1 MMNKAKLL
9 IILLSIL
16 ILILPACRQEDPA
29 GPLTEP
35 VEPIPKLEQL
45 LLDVFAPQANESVL
59 VMIDLPHEF
68 VDDNPAWEARRE
80 MANEWLAAFQILS
93 KSLDFTVEPMLTYP
107 ATGRHNGPL
116 PAEGE
121 QDGVLVQLETILT
134 GSNIVV
140 AMTEYSAT
148 ASLIGFT
155 KQFPDLRA
163 ASMPMVSS
171 SMMQTALAADYGQM
185 AQKCRILA
193 ERLDRADRAWLTFS
207 TGHELTVDLRFR
219 QAEVDDGQ
227 LHTDKQGVRVINLP
241 SGEAYIAPYEGELE
255 GHPSKTSGEMPLL
268 LGKGMFLTVQIVEN
282 RIVAVQGDS
291 PAAEEVRSFFAVDE
305 ARRNLAELGLGCND
319 KAVISGNVLE
329 DEKVMGVHLAAGLS
343 EHIGG
348 TVGVDD
354 FEDPAKVVHEDRVY
368 PAGGEIEVTTLIF
381 EYEDGSSETIIKDG
395 RYTLLSES

>member
-1 MMNKAKLL
+1 MMNKVRLL
-9 IILLSIL
+9 IVLLSIL
-16 ILILPACRQEDPA
+16 ILTLPACKQEDPA
-29 GPLTEP
+29 GPLTGP
-35 VEPIPKLEQL
+35 VEPINQLEQL
-45 LLDVFAPQANESVL
+45 LLDVFAPQANESIL

-68 VDDNPAWEARRE
+68 MDDNPAWEARRE
-80 MANEWLAAFQILS
+80 MAEEWLAAFQRLS
-93 KSLDFTVEPMLTYP
+93 KNLDFSVEPMLTYS

-155 KQFPDLRA
+155 EQSPHLRA
-163 ASMPMVSS
+163 ASMPLVSS

-185 AQKCRILA
+185 AQKCHILA
-193 ERLDRADRAWLTFS
+193 ERLDRADSAWLTFS
-207 TGHELTVDLRFR
+207 TGQELTVDLRFR

-227 LHTDKQGVRVINLP
+227 LHADKQGARVINLP
-241 SGEAYIAPYEGELE
+241 SGEAYIAPYEGELD
-255 GHPSKTSGEMPLL
+255 GQTSKTSGEMPLL
-268 LGKGMFLTVQIVEN
+268 LGEGKYLTVQLVEN
-282 RIVAVQGDS
+282 RIVDVQGDG
-291 PAAEEVRSFFAVDE
+291 PAVEEVRSFFAVDE

-354 FEDPAKVVHEDRVY
+354 FENASNIVHEDRVY
-368 PAGGEIEVTTLIF
+368 PAGGEIEVTTLIL

-395 RYTLLSES
+395 RYTLFSES

>member
-121 QDGVLVQLETILT
+121 QDGDLVQLEVIL
-134 GSNIVV
+134 SNSHIVV

-155 KQFPDLRA
+155 EQFPDLRA
-163 ASMPMVSS
+163 ASMPLVSS
-171 SMMQTALAADYGQM
+171 SMM
-185 AQKCRILA
+185 
-193 ERLDRADRAWLTFS
+193 
-207 TGHELTVDLRFR
+207 
-219 QAEVDDGQ
+219 
-227 LHTDKQGVRVINLP
+227 
-241 SGEAYIAPYEGELE
+241 
-255 GHPSKTSGEMPLL
+255 
-268 LGKGMFLTVQIVEN
+268 
-282 RIVAVQGDS
+282 
-291 PAAEEVRSFFAVDE
+291 
-305 ARRNLAELGLGCND
+305 
-319 KAVISGNVLE
+319 
-329 DEKVMGVHLAAGLS
+329 
-343 EHIGG
+343 
-348 TVGVDD
+348 
-354 FEDPAKVVHEDRVY
+354 
-368 PAGGEIEVTTLIF
+368 
-381 EYEDGSSETIIKDG
+381 
-395 RYTLLSES
+395 

>member
-1 MMNKAKLL
+1 MMNINKLL
-9 IILLSIL
+9 IILLSIF

-29 GPLTEP
+29 GPLTDP
-35 VEPIPKLEQL
+35 VEPIPELEQL
-45 LLDVFAPQANESVL
+45 LLDVFAPQAKESVL
-59 VMIDLPHEF
+59 VMIDLPHDF
-68 VDDNPAWEARRE
+68 LDDNPAWEARRE
-80 MANEWLAAFQILS
+80 MANEWLAAFQRLS
-93 KSLDFTVEPMLTYP
+93 KRLDFTVDPMLTYP
-107 ATGRHNGPL
+107 ATDRHNGPL

-121 QDGVLVQLETILT
+121 QDGDLVQLEVIL
-134 GSNIVV
+134 SNSHIVV

-155 KQFPDLRA
+155 EQFPDLRA
-163 ASMPMVSS
+163 ASMPLVSS
-171 SMMQTALAADYGQM
+171 SMMQTALVADYGQM
-185 AQKCRILA
+185 AEKCHILA
-193 ERLDRADRAWLTFS
+193 GRPDRADRAWLTFS

-219 QAEVDDGQ
+219 HAEVDDGQ

-241 SGEAYIAPYEGELE
+241 RGEAYLAPYEGELE

-268 LGKGMFLTVQIVEN
+268 LGEGMFPTVQIVEN
-282 RIVAVQGDS
+282 RIVVVQGDS

-348 TVGVDD
+348 AVGVDD
-354 FEDPAKVVHEDRVY
+354 FEDPANVCTR
-368 PAGGEIEVTTLIF
+368 T
-381 EYEDGSSETIIKDG
+381 
-395 RYTLLSES
+395 ESTRPGARSK